1 MVQSTTLA
9 KLLPRL
15 LLLPLAAVAAACA
28 QTGSDDAA
36 ASAAAVVEAPASPQ
50 EETTCGLHW
59 GESPTGYAGVDGAYA
74 RVGAVPPGA
83 MKTMTLSSS
92 QATTAIISEAAS
104 VRSFECA
111 GGCPNESGR
120 AQLVGVNAAI
130 NAMIMFSTN
139 GFARPDADLRD
150 VFNVLGTK
158 RGADGTIEALCLY
171 RLVGPGTTT
180 ETPFLMRR
188 R

>member
-1 MVQSTTLA
+1 MVQSTRLA
-9 KLLPRL
+9 PLLSL
-15 LLLPLAAVAAACA
+15 LHVAACA
-28 QTGSDDAA
+28 HGSTDDTAA
-36 ASAAAVVEAPASPQ
+36 TEAAVVEAPAQPDEQ
-50 EETTCGLHW
+50 TTCGLHW
-59 GESPTGYAGVDGAYA
+59 GDSPTGYAGVDGAYV
-74 RVGAVPPGA
+74 RVGAVPPSA

-92 QATTAIISEAAS
+92 QPTTAIISEADS

-120 AQLVGVNAAI
+120 AQLVAVNAAI
-130 NAMIMFSTN
+130 NPMIMFSTN

-158 RGADGTIEALCLY
+158 RAADGTIAAMCLY
-171 RLVGPGTTT
+171 RLAGSAGTTT
-180 ETPFLMRR
+180 EMPFVMRR